1 MSARALYMDR
11 AVGETRGV
19 VTLDG
24 RPERLLIR
32 RDGEEERLRCGAL
45 LVARV
50 RRVEA
55 ALASAFLDLGG
66 GAEAVLPF
74 RPEARP
80 VEGQAVAVEIRSEP
94 RPGKLAVVRLD
105 GPAEG
110 APRLLRPPPPIAEQL
125 SAIARGVPVVE
136 GRQARE
142 VADQAQAEAL
152 AVVHPLPGGGDIAI
166 ETTRALTTVDVDAG
180 ERKGADFKRV
190 TRQLNLAALAA
201 GARLLRLKSL
211 GGLVVFDLTG
221 RGHDGAAMLAAARTA
236 FGPDNPG
243 VALGPISRFGTLE
256 MTIPRRTPPVREI
269 LCDPDGTLSDR
280 SLALA
285 LVRRIEDEAAAQP
298 GARLAARCAPAVAS
312 AARDL
317 AGALAD
323 RIGARFVLQGEA
335 SFGRDRMEVSAT

>member
-1 MSARALYMDR
+1 MSARSLYMDR

-24 RPERLLIR
+24 QPERLLIR
-32 RDGEEERLRCGAL
+32 RDGDEQRLRCGAL

-55 ALASAFLDLGG
+55 ALASAFLDLGD

-74 RPEARP
+74 RPEQRP
-80 VEGQAVAVEIRSEP
+80 VEGQALAVEIRSEP
-94 RPGKLAVVRLD
+94 RPGKLAVVRAE

-110 APRLLRPPPPIAEQL
+110 APRLLQAPPGVAEQL
-125 SAIARGVPVVE
+125 SAMARGVPIVE
-136 GRQARE
+136 GRQARDL
-142 VADQAQAEAL
+142 ADLAQAEAL
-152 AVVHPLPGGGDIAI
+152 ANIHPLAGGGDIAI

-180 ERKGADFKRV
+180 ERKGSDFKRV

-221 RGHDGAAMLAAARTA
+221 RGHDGTAMLAAARTA

-243 VALGPISRFGTLE
+243 VAFGPISRFGTLE
-256 MTIPRRTPPVREI
+256 MTIPRRTPPVREV
-269 LCDPDGTLSDR
+269 LCGADGTLSDR
-280 SLALA
+280 TLALA

-298 GARLAARCAPAVAS
+298 GARLVARCAPAVA
-312 AARDL
+312 AAAQDL
-317 AGALAD
+317 VPGLAD

-335 SFGRDRMEVSAT
+335 SFGRDRMEVAAT

>member
-1 MSARALYMDR
+1 MSVRALYMDR

-24 RPERLLIR
+24 RPERLLIH
-32 RDGEEERLRCGAL
+32 RDGEEARLRCGAL

-55 ALASAFLDLGG
+55 ALASAFLDLGD

-74 RPEARP
+74 RPDQRP
-80 VEGQAVAVEIRSEP
+80 VEGQALAVEIRSEP
-94 RPGKLAVVRLD
+94 RPGKLAVVRAE

-110 APRLLRPPPPIAEQL
+110 APRLLQPPPGVAEQL
-125 SAIARGVPVVE
+125 AAFARGVPIIE
-136 GRQARE
+136 GRQARDA
-142 VADQAQAEAL
+142 ADLAQAEAL
-152 AVVHPLPGGGDIAI
+152 AAVHPLPGGGDIAI

-221 RGHDGAAMLAAARTA
+221 RGHDGAAMLAAARAA

-243 VALGPISRFGTLE
+243 VAFGPISRFGTLE
-256 MTIPRRTPPVREI
+256 MTIPRRTPPVREV
-269 LCDPDGTLSDR
+269 LCGPDGALSDR
-280 SLALA
+280 TLALA
-285 LVRRIEDEAAAQP
+285 LARRIEDEAAAQP
-298 GARLAARCAPAVAS
+298 GARLAARCAPAVA
-312 AARDL
+312 AAAQDL
-317 AGALAD
+317 VAGLAD
-323 RIGARFVLQGEA
+323 RIGARFVVQDEA
-335 SFGRDRMEVSAT
+335 SFGRDRMEVAAL

>member
-1 MSARALYMDR
+1 MSVRALYMDR

-24 RPERLLIR
+24 QPERLLIR
-32 RDGEEERLRCGAL
+32 RDGDDERLRCGAL

-55 ALASAFLDLGG
+55 ALASAFLDLGD

-80 VEGQAVAVEIRSEP
+80 VEGQAIAVEIRSEP
-94 RPGKLAVVRLD
+94 RPGKLAVVRAE

-110 APRLLRPPPPIAEQL
+110 APRLLQAPPGVAEQL
-125 SAIARGVPVVE
+125 SAMARGVSVIE
-136 GRQARE
+136 GPRARDI
-142 VADQAQAEAL
+142 ADLAQAEAL
-152 AVVHPLPGGGDIAI
+152 ACLHPLAGGGDIAI

-180 ERKGADFKRV
+180 ERKGSDFKRV

-221 RGHDGAAMLAAARTA
+221 RGHDGAAMLAAARAA

-243 VALGPISRFGTLE
+243 VAFGPISRFGTLE
-256 MTIPRRTPPVREI
+256 MTIPRRSPPVREV
-269 LCDPDGTLSDR
+269 LCAADGALSDR
-280 SLALA
+280 TLALA
-285 LVRRIEDEAAAQP
+285 LMRRIEDEAAAQP
-298 GARLAARCAPAVAS
+298 GARLAARCAPAVA
-312 AARDL
+312 AAAHDL
-317 AGALAD
+317 APRLAD

-335 SFGRDRMEVSAT
+335 SFGRDRMEVAAS